1 MRIFLMVVKYSLAAV
16 FVMTV
21 GGVIGTMIGGAVLIN
36 IPPPD
41 SPLCGNDYLAG
52 GGLIGAAIGLATV
65 IALAVLE
72 NKKNDNVQLS
82 WRKHLEVN
90 N

>member
-1 MRIFLMVVKYSLAAV
+1 MMRTLLMLLKYSLAAIV
-16 FVMTV
+16 VTTV
-21 GGVIGTMIGGAVLIN
+21 GGGIGMVIGGAVLLN

-65 IALAVLE
+65 ITLAVLE
-72 NKKNDNVQLS
+72 NKKKRQRSVQLEKAS
-82 WRKHLEVN
+82 
-90 N
+90 

>member
-1 MRIFLMVVKYSLAAV
+1 MRTLLLLLKYSLAAIV
-16 FVMTV
+16 VTTA
-21 GGVIGTMIGGAVLIN
+21 GGVIGTMIGSAVLIN

-41 SPLCGNDYLAG
+41 RPLCGNDYLAG

-72 NKKNDNVQLS
+72 NKEKRQRSAQLEKAS
-82 WRKHLEVN
+82 
-90 N
+90 